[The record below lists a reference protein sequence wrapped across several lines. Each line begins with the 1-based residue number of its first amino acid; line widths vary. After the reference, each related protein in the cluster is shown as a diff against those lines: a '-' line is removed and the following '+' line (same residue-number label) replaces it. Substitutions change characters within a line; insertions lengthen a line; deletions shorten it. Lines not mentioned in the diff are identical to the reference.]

1 MNVYIKVCGCVM
13 TLSAMTFAAS
23 PTTAPALPS
32 GHPDISSM
40 QKTQNAPPLPSG
52 HPDISALMNEAAAG
66 KMPAGHPDLAK
77 GSGTAVPSTRPFL
90 PTLYIE
96 AHQGTAGAPA
106 VGADPVTIETY
117 RDGHLLSQV
126 STHLDANGKL
136 TVGDLPAVVAFQP
149 VVKIT
154 HAGAEY
160 TVQGEEMDIDHNGQR
175 LVLPVYEATEVQPA
189 WRIKIRHVMVSPQ
202 ADGATVME
210 MLSVESPIDRVWV
223 GQLGAD
229 GRRVSVSLPLP
240 KGATDVKLLSGFEE
254 GFVSVANDR
263 VIDSAALM
271 PGTTAMQLQYRV
283 PAAGGAVDLTT
294 SAAAPIERMMLFV
307 PDDGSSA
314 TAAGLESLGAKP
326 NDRGG
331 MTRYFKGQ
339 SILAGTSIGVTLSKL
354 PQITK
359 AEGDV
364 EGAAAPAATQL
375 PGMGKTPQIVG
386 GVGAVLILFV
396 GAAILLKPKRT

>member
-1 MNVYIKVCGCVM
+1 MNVYINVCGCVM
-13 TLSAMTFAAS
+13 VLSAMTLAAG

-32 GHPDISSM
+32 GHPDISAM
-40 QKTQNAPPLPSG
+40 QQTQNAPPLPSG
-52 HPDISALMNEAAAG
+52 HPDISALMKEAAAG
-66 KMPAGHPDLAK
+66 KMPAGHPDIAK

-117 RDGHLLSQV
+117 RDGQQISKID
-126 STHLDANGKL
+126 THLDANGKL
-136 TVGDLPAVVAFQP
+136 TFGDLPAVVAFQP

-160 TVQGEEMDIDHNGQR
+160 TVQGEQMDIDHNGQR
-175 LVLPVYEATEVQPA
+175 LVLPVYEPTEVQPA
-189 WRIKIRHVMVSPQ
+189 WSIKIRHVMVSPQ

-210 MLSVESPIDRVWV
+210 MMSIESPIDRVWV
-223 GQLGAD
+223 GQIGAD
-229 GRRVSVSLPLP
+229 GRRVSLSLPLP

-263 VIDSAALM
+263 VIDAAALM

-283 PAAGGAVDLTT
+283 PAVSGVVDLTT
-294 SAAAPIERMMLFV
+294 SAPASIDRMMLFV
-307 PDDGSSA
+307 PDDGSST

-331 MTRYFKGQ
+331 TTRYYKGQ
-339 SILAGTSIGVTLSKL
+339 SIQAGSIVGVTLSKL
-354 PQITK
+354 PKTTK
-359 AEGDV
+359 ADGDV
-364 EGAAAPAATQL
+364 EGVATPTAAHL
-375 PGMGKTPQIVG
+375 PGMGNMPQIVG